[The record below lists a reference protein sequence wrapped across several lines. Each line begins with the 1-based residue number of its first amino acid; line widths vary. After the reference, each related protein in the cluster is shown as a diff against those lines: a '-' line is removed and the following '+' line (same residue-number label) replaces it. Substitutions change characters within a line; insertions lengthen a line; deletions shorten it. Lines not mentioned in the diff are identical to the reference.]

1 MKMNLMESKLSIF
14 VLKRTSLIASAMIAF
29 VISAAAL
36 TGCSNTS
43 NTESEPVT
51 INLAAGVG
59 LIDVMA
65 DINALYIEQN
75 PHVTIMPTYA
85 SAGTLQQQIQNGAP
99 VDVFISPGVSQ
110 MDTLQNGSLIVNESR
125 KDLLTNTI
133 VLIVPDNSTLGID
146 SFEDLTNVSVTKIA
160 IGDPASVPAGK
171 YGKSALD
178 FYGIYSQLESASKFV
193 LCADVRQVL
202 TYVESDNVDAG
213 IVYATDALISD
224 IVKVV
229 ANGPDSVNAKIV
241 YPVAVIEYSE
251 IQDAAQDYEDFL
263 FSDEA
268 GEIFEEYGFTLVA
281 N

>member
-1 MKMNLMESKLSIF
+1 MKMNLMESKPSIF
-14 VLKRTSLIASAMIAF
+14 VLKRTSLIASAMIVF

-99 VDVFISPGVSQ
+99 VDVFISPGVLQ
-110 MDTLQNGSLIVNESR
+110 MDTLQNGALIVNESR
-125 KDLLTNTI
+125 KNLLTNTI
-133 VLIVPDNSTLGID
+133 VLIVPADSTLGITG
-146 SFEDLTNVSVTKIA
+146 FEDLTNASITKIA

-224 IVKVV
+224 TVKVV

-268 GEIFEEYGFTLVA
+268 GEIFEEYGFTLVE